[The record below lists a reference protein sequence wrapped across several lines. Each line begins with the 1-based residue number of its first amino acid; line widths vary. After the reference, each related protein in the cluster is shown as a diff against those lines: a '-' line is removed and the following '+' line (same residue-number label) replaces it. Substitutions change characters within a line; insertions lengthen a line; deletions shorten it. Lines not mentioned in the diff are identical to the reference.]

1 MTENTNNPYEA
12 KLVVNENVHAAM
24 KRAARNPKTAGVTI
38 GFWLERHN
46 SGDTGNGMWWDA
58 ARVQR
63 LNRLEGL
70 PFYSQWQL
78 NRNNLVRIRT
88 ANGVT
93 TVSLIS
99 GQRR

>member
-12 KLVVNENVHAAM
+12 TLVVNDNVHAAM